1 MMQHRALFHSFLF
14 YTGRR
19 HLSQVGREGAHKG
32 DRYLRRLE
40 EDEGRGRS
48 PGRKGAPQ
56 LPSADADE
64 ARLYIGLLLGGKLY
78 HHLQDVGM
86 EEEDMH
92 LLLVHTDHLTSR
104 AQQGA
109 ILKIIGDRRWDSP
122 GG

>member
-1 MMQHRALFHSFLF
+1 M
-14 YTGRR
+14 
-19 HLSQVGREGAHKG
+19 SQVGREGAHKG

-40 EDEGRGRS
+40 EDEGRARS

-64 ARLYIGLLLGGKLY
+64 ARLYIGLLLRRKLY
-78 HHLQDVGM
+78 HHLQGVGM
-86 EEEDMH
+86 EEEEMH

-104 AQQGA
+104 AKQGA
-109 ILKIIGDRRWDSP
+109 TLEVTGDGRWDSP